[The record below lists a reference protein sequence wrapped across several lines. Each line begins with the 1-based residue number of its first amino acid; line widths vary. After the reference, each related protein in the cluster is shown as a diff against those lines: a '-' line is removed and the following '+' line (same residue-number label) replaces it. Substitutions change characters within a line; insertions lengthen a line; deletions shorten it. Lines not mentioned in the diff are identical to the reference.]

1 MLLSFHNFPRGFVI
15 FRKLYPPLLFF
26 YAVLI
31 PTNPTKTFMRLYSP
45 SLAKWVFFKSPHFSW
60 LSYRVIFLQKQLISL
75 GTRHISNFYLDWV
88 TVDFSVRMD
97 KVHEGFHFSS
107 AVLLF
112 CFCHFTCVSFCE
124 SRTQN
129 EEGSGSE
136 AGVIG
141 KGFSSIW
148 LLDELVF
155 CSTSSLKTSVD
166 SWLPRKWG
174 STYFSPFV
182 GRNAYLF
189 IYLWMLICM

>member
-1 MLLSFHNFPRGFVI
+1 
-15 FRKLYPPLLFF
+15 
-26 YAVLI
+26 
-31 PTNPTKTFMRLYSP
+31 MRLYSP

-166 SWLPRKWG
+166 SWLPRG
-174 STYFSPFV
+174 NYLTGLDSRHLDTSFVFPFMFCLCHYFFV
-182 GRNAYLF
+182 NTC
-189 IYLWMLICM
+189 IK